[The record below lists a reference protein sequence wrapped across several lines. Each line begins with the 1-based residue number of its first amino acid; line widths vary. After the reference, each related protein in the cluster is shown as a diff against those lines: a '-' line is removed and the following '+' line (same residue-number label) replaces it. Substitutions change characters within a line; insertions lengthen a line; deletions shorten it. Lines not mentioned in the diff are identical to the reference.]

1 MINRLLLICIMLM
14 PFASIAQKSKVEEVK
29 IHTSAECLECKKSIE
44 HAVLYTK
51 GVKFANQDINSQIL
65 TVSYNT
71 SKTSL
76 DKIMHA
82 ITEAGYDA
90 DSLKANKEAY
100 DKLPDC
106 CKKGGHKE

>member
-1 MINRLLLICIMLM
+1 MILRMLFISLMIMPLTLK
-14 PFASIAQKSKVEEVK
+14 AQKSKIEEVK
-29 IHTSAECLECKKSIE
+29 IHTSAECSDCKKRIE
-44 HAVLYTK
+44 HAVLYMR
-51 GVKFANQDINSQIL
+51 GVKFANQDISNQIL

-82 ITEAGYDA
+82 ITQAGYDA
-90 DSLKANKEAY
+90 DSLKANQEAY

>member
-1 MINRLLLICIMLM
+1 MINRLLFICIMLM
-14 PFASIAQKSKVEEVK
+14 PLASVAQKSKVEEVK
-29 IHTSAECLECKKSIE
+29 IHTSAECSDCKKRIE
-44 HAVLYTK
+44 HAVLYMK

-71 SKTSL
+71 SKTSPE
-76 DKIMHA
+76 KIMHA

-90 DSLKANKEAY
+90 DSLKANQEAY

>member
-1 MINRLLLICIMLM
+1 MINRLLFICIMLM
-14 PFASIAQKSKVEEVK
+14 PMASIAQKSKVKEVK
-29 IHTSAECLECKKSIE
+29 IHTSAECSDCKKRIE
-44 HAVLYTK
+44 HALLYSK
-51 GVKFANQDINSQIL
+51 GVKFAHQDIDTQIL

-76 DKIMHA
+76 DKIMHT

-106 CKKGGHKE
+106 CKKDGHKE